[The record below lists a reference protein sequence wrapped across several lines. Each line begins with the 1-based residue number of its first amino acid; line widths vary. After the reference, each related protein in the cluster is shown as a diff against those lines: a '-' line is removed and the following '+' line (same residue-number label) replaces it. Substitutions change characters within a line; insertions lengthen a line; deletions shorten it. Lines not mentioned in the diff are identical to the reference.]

1 VVAFFQLQA
10 NSRKGIDMTKT
21 LDLISEVIRNPK
33 HAFRQTDN
41 RPAKPQ
47 KHRYERRKVRELMK
61 LGDWSQ
67 EAS

>member
-1 VVAFFQLQA
+1 
-10 NSRKGIDMTKT
+10 MTKSM
-21 LDLISEVIRNPK
+21 DLISEVIRSPK
-33 HAFRQTDN
+33 HAFRQMDS

-67 EAS
+67 DTM